1 MALQQQNQYQCQ
13 YTQQE
18 HKRILLYAAA
28 LQRAD
33 GITACIG
40 APSQEVEEAIH
51 YVAVPPGDRSGD
63 AAEDDPVR
71 DELINLVNVE
81 AVIGCRPQTT
91 EAAGQSIGHGLLLF
105 GGDECSQC
113 EGNHR

>member
-18 HKRILLYAAA
+18 HERILLYATA
-28 LQRAD
+28 LQCAD

-40 APSQEVEEAIH
+40 APSQEVEEAV
-51 YVAVPPGDRSGD
+51 YDVTVPPGDRSGY
-63 AAEDDPVR
+63 AAEDDPMR

-81 AVIGCRPQTT
+81 AVISSRP
-91 EAAGQSIGHGLLLF
+91 
-105 GGDECSQC
+105 
-113 EGNHR
+113 